1 MRMKS
6 KTSRFIAAAVMVPA
20 VLLISALS
28 VHDARNN
35 GYAFSAVLIGRGELK
50 NTLEIPLSEAENIE
64 INYTSK
70 NIKVYPTE
78 GNAVIIK
85 EYLIGDRE
93 ESKATVSVEED
104 GNGGH
109 TAVVTGGKGT
119 FSFLSF
125 GIGERI
131 EVYVPREGLEKLS
144 IRTASG
150 NISTADELSL
160 KTKKLQVTAGSGNI
174 RWENSKADE
183 FHIQAG
189 SGNLKLENMTG
200 NAEIQTGSGNIT
212 AKQISG
218 QGTVTAGSGN
228 ATVEVSKL
236 TGDISLKTG
245 SGNIRLTLPEDL
257 SFRFHVQ
264 TGSGNIHTSFDQF
277 LSYNK
282 KRNEAQGEV
291 GENPSGSVRVEANSG
306 NVTITAAP

>member
-1 MRMKS
+1 MKS

-28 VHDARNN
+28 VHDAGNN
-35 GYAFSAVLIGRGELK
+35 GYAFSAVLIGKGELK
-50 NTLEIPLSEAENIE
+50 NTVEIPLSEAENIE
-64 INYTSK
+64 INYGSK

-85 EYLIGDRE
+85 EYLISNRE
-93 ESKATVSVEED
+93 ESKAAVSVEED

-109 TAVVTGGKGT
+109 TAVVTGGRGT
-119 FSFLSF
+119 FSFLFF

-144 IRTASG
+144 IRTGSG
-150 NISTADELSL
+150 NISTEDELFL

-174 RWENSKADE
+174 RWKNSEADE
-183 FHIQAG
+183 FF
-189 SGNLKLENMTG
+189 
-200 NAEIQTGSGNIT
+200 IQTGSGNIT

-228 ATVEVSKL
+228 ATVEVSEL

-282 KRNEAQGEV
+282 KGNEAQGKV
-291 GENPSGSVRVEANSG
+291 GENPSGLVKVEASSG
-306 NVTITAAP
+306 NVSITAAP